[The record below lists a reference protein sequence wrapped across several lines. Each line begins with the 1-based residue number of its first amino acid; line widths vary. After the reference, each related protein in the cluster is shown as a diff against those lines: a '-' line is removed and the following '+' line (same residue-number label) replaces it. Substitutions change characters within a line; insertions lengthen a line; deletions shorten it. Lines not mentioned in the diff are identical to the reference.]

1 MNINAIAISTS
12 TNSPSAPP
20 PGTRL
25 TNRRKH
31 RITLIERQL
40 TLGGCAVEGVLRLEL
55 GFAAH
60 CYVDGQGA
68 PKLPSSVVKVKRVHQ
83 RLNTNDLRTA
93 RLAVSNLHTNAH
105 NLCFCYG
112 EDAACAADE
121 PQNEVHQQLRD
132 ERRLSFIR
140 RVFGKKVMCQY
151 EVLQQ

>member
-68 PKLPSSVVKVKRVHQ
+68 PKLPSSSRSSVHR

-93 RLAVSNLHTNAH
+93 RLAVSNLHTN
-105 NLCFCYG
+105 
-112 EDAACAADE
+112 DATCAADE

-132 ERRLSFIR
+132 ERRLSCKR
-140 RVFGKKVMCQY
+140 RVFGKKVTCRY
-151 EVLQQ
+151 EVPQQ